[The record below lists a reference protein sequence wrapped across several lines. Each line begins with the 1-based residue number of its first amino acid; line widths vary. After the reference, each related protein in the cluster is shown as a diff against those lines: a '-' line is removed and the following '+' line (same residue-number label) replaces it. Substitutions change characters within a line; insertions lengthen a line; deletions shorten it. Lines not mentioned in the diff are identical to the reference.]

1 VIVADP
7 HKRKQFTAIV
17 DDVLHA
23 LNIPA

>member
-23 LNIPA
+23 QNIPA